1 MIEGRPFLYQAIEGT
16 LYLAGERGVEAV
28 QSWPDETTVAFVD
41 GDDNY
46 KPNNS
51 LMRNPVQLI
60 VALSPKGAN
69 QKWTK
74 QLGHASSIVKLAIN
88 PWSREE
94 LMLTGLVLALLSTL
108 N

>member
-1 MIEGRPFLYQAIEGT
+1 MIEGRPFLYQAIDGA
-16 LYLAGERGVEAV
+16 LYHVGERGVEAV

-41 GDDNY
+41 GDENY
-46 KPNNS
+46 KLNSS

-74 QLGHASSIVKLAIN
+74 QIGHASSFVKLAIK

-94 LMLTGLVLALLSTL
+94 LLLTGLVLALLSTL

>member
-1 MIEGRPFLYQAIEGT
+1 LYQAIEGT
-16 LYLAGERGVEAV
+16 LYHVGERGVEAV

-41 GDDNY
+41 GDENY
-46 KPNNS
+46 NPNNS
-51 LMRNPVQLI
+51 LMCNPVQPI

-74 QLGHASSIVKLAIN
+74 QIGHAPSIAKLAIK
-88 PWSREE
+88 PWSCEE
-94 LMLTGLVLALLSTL
+94 ILLTGLVLALLSTL